1 MASPEPRG
9 RRTHVGRRIRRHVLG
24 ARLRGRCRG
33 TRPGGLRA
41 AKPQWTARIR
51 IGPASP
57 EACGARGGQAGGQAV
72 DKHCFLGRTAHVLW
86 MNCGWLK
93 NLEMRVRNPLCG
105 PHRRRRT
112 ALTTGDGYRPGG
124 DLGDVGRVGK
134 PALAAGIRD
143 RRQVRECQAA
153 EQSVR
158 GGCRAGRG
166 PSISYMEG
174 PPPIL
179 PEEHPAD
186 RYRHAED
193 CGEQA
198 PGEPGRNA
206 VLRPKYP
213 AIRLPTQTRRSG
225 CSTIKRAAAGSCHR

>member
-1 MASPEPRG
+1 VDEP
-9 RRTHVGRRIRRHVLG
+9 VEN
-24 ARLRGRCRG
+24 
-33 TRPGGLRA
+33 P
-41 AKPQWTARIR
+41 WTNRWT
-51 IGPASP
+51 
-57 EACGARGGQAGGQAV
+57 
-72 DKHCFLGRTAHVLW
+72 KHCFLGRTARVLW

-93 NLEMRVRNPLCG
+93 NLEIRDRNLLCA

-134 PALAAGIRD
+134 PALTAGIRD
-143 RRQVRECQAA
+143 RWQVRECQAA

-179 PEEHPAD
+179 PEGHRGD

-193 CGEQA
+193 CSGQA

-206 VLRPKYP
+206 VLRRKYP
-213 AIRLPTQTRRSG
+213 AIRLPTQTWRSVLLPNPAGRCWLMRPLLVYPLAGTAG
-225 CSTIKRAAAGSCHR
+225 CSGRWVF

>member
-1 MASPEPRG
+1 MPVE
-9 RRTHVGRRIRRHVLG
+9 
-24 ARLRGRCRG
+24 
-33 TRPGGLRA
+33 RA
-41 AKPQWTARIR
+41 VDKPVDK
-51 IGPASP
+51 P
-57 EACGARGGQAGGQAV
+57 V

-174 PPPIL
+174 PSPIL

-198 PGEPGRNA
+198 PASPGEMPFSVPN
-206 VLRPKYP
+206 
-213 AIRLPTQTRRSG
+213 TRRSG
-225 CSTIKRAAAGSCHR
+225 CLHKPGDPVAPQSSGPLLAHATADPYRR